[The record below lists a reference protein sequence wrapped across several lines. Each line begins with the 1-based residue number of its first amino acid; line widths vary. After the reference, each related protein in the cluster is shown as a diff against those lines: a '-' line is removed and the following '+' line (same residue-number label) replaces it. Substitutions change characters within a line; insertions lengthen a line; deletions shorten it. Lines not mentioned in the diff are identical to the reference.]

1 MTDFLKEFCEKV
13 VAVDRSIRFA
23 GLAEDD
29 GKLVAF
35 AERKGLKAL
44 LTPEERAQYAI
55 TAANRQHTRLR
66 WEYLLGKINFA
77 TSHYEKVIRGTV
89 PISDNSGQ
97 LYYVLLLS
105 FDVEVG
111 AVEDIIIKEIIPLVK
126 KSASKFAKTSKGIPR
141 A

>member
-1 MTDFLKEFCEKV
+1 MAGFLEDFCGKV
-13 VAVDRSIRFA
+13 VACHRSIRFA
-23 GLAEDD
+23 GLAEGD

-35 AERKGLKAL
+35 AERKGLKPL

-77 TSHYEKVIRGTV
+77 TSHYEKVIRATV
-89 PISDNSGQ
+89 PISNNSGE

-111 AVEDIIIKEIIPLVK
+111 SVEDIIMKKIIPLVR
-126 KSASKFAKTSKGIPR
+126 KSSSSFARTSRRVTR